1 MNIEKPEGEDDR
13 FRYRERIWPLDSEE
27 LKSRMKKFTHDC
39 VKLAADLPKSVLG
52 GVVRGQ
58 LIRRGTSTA
67 ANYRAV
73 CIAQSKAAFASK
85 MSITLEEC
93 DESWFWIKFSI
104 DENLVDRDS
113 STSLM
118 REAEKRTRICAASRR
133 TSSERR
139 D

>member
-1 MNIEKPEGEDDR
+1 MDR
-13 FRYRERIWPLDSEE
+13 EE
-27 LKSRMKKFTHDC
+27 LKSRMKKCTHDC

-85 MSITLEEC
+85 MSVTLEKC

-118 REAEKRTRICAASRR
+118 REAEKRTQICAASRR
-133 TSSERR
+133 TSSKSCV
-139 D
+139 